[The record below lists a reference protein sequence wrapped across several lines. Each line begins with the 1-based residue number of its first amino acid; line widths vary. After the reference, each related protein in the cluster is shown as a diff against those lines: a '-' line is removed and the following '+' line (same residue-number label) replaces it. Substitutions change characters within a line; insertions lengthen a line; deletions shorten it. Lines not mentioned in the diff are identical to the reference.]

1 MKTLNF
7 KAVIVDDEDDAR
19 EMVSIFLEQMFPTVE
34 IIGQM
39 DSVNSAAHAIY
50 KLEPDILFLDIEMSD
65 GTGFDLLTRLAHQ
78 PDIVIFITAFDNYAI
93 KAIKASAFDYI
104 LKPIDAEEF
113 RQTMNLALR
122 RLEQK
127 RFSSSFGGAMAAM
140 QIDTGKIGLPV
151 LNGVNY
157 VDVDTI
163 LYCEADD
170 NYTVVHFTNFTKTLV
185 SRTLSHFENDL
196 RKYNFFRSHNKYLV
210 NMKYISSYTK
220 GKDGGFITLV
230 NRVELKVALRK
241 KTDLLKTL
249 SHVE

>member
-1 MKTLNF
+1 MKTQNF
-7 KAVIVDDEDDAR
+7 KALIVDDEDDAR
-19 EMVSIFLEQMFPTVE
+19 EMVSILLTQMFPSVE
-34 IIGQM
+34 IVGQR
-39 DSVNSAAHAIY
+39 DGVDTAAQAIY
-50 KLEPDILFLDIEMSD
+50 SFEPDILFLDIEMSD
-65 GTGFDLLTRLAHQ
+65 GTGFDLLTRLAYQ
-78 PDIVIFITAFDNYAI
+78 PDIVIFVTAFDNYAI

-113 RQTMNLALR
+113 RQTMNLALK
-122 RLEQK
+122 RLERK
-127 RFSSSFGGAMAAM
+127 RFSNTFGGAMATL
-140 QIDTGKIGLPV
+140 QNDTGKIGLPV

-170 NYTVVHFTNFTKTLV
+170 NYTIVHFTNFAKTLV

-210 NMKYISSYTK
+210 NMKYISAYTK
-220 GKDGGFITLV
+220 GKDGGFITLA
-230 NRVELKVALRK
+230 NRIELKVALRK